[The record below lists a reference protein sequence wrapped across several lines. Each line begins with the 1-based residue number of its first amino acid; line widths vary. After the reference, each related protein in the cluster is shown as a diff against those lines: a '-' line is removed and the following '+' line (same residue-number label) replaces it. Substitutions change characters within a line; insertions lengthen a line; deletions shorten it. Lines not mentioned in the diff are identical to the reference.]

1 MRSENI
7 IEERVNG
14 LCLFAKLS
22 VSLRTESSLQ
32 VSERWLASSRNCFPN
47 LNEIHR
53 LQLFRGSLFVTR
65 YFIYGM
71 QDAQNLERVK
81 LDFSIFDIPRGEQ
94 KPKSE

>member
-1 MRSENI
+1 VRSENPV
-7 IEERVNG
+7 EEGVDG
-14 LCLFAKLS
+14 LCLLAKLS

-32 VSERWLASSRNCFPN
+32 VSP
-47 LNEIHR
+47 
-53 LQLFRGSLFVTR
+53 RGFARDSLRDTQSPLSLSPHDR

>member
-1 MRSENI
+1 MRSENF

-14 LCLFAKLS
+14 LCLLTELS
-22 VSLRTESSLQ
+22 ISLRTESSLQ
-32 VSERWLASSRNCFPN
+32 VSSSTCLLILMENIDSIVFLRRIRSAISP
-47 LNEIHR
+47 
-53 LQLFRGSLFVTR
+53 SR

-81 LDFSIFDIPRGEQ
+81 LEFSIFDIPRGEQ